1 MLQNNIEPDL
11 RIRLI
16 SFGLT
21 QTAVASKIGVSLVYV
36 NRITK
41 DREQIV
47 KKTFVKMMDEIGY
60 DVELVYRK
68 KPETETDR

>member
-47 KKTFVKMMDEIGY
+47 NKTFVKMMDEIGY